1 MHELRAG
8 RKVNLEINDAWS
20 ILFVFYFLRF
30 PASLPSPRPV
40 NGTRHQLDKRIF
52 PWNNTLDSSIL
63 LFWFVCFIDYLRN
76 IFFGFFEILIIN
88 YPFLRECTQ
97 SVFWLVSIELNFLII
112 IIWNL
117 RSSFNYH
124 NSYIIK
130 NIFTSRVIS
139 FLVKIVDFEEN
150 KGKSIRS
157 SYFLLQ
163 LDFIRFILSY
173 DYFVT
178 FNFFRG

>member
-124 NSYIIK
+124 DSYIIK
-130 NIFTSRVIS
+130 NIFASRVIS

>member
-1 MHELRAG
+1 M
-8 RKVNLEINDAWS
+8 
-20 ILFVFYFLRF
+20 
-30 PASLPSPRPV
+30 
-40 NGTRHQLDKRIF
+40 
-52 PWNNTLDSSIL
+52 
-63 LFWFVCFIDYLRN
+63 
-76 IFFGFFEILIIN
+76 
-88 YPFLRECTQ
+88 
-97 SVFWLVSIELNFLII
+97 SIELNFLII

-124 NSYIIK
+124 DSYIIK